1 MRKHLSLF
9 ASCLGLLVMVL
20 PLGGCNLFGD
30 LMGSSSAAE
39 PPLPPVI
46 YTVTQHSDDGQTLMV
61 SDPATYAQYTEGGC
75 IRYGHPD
82 DAKNAGSRILCGG
95 LLRVRPA
102 GR

>member
-1 MRKHLSLF
+1 MTKISRLAACAALV
-9 ASCLGLLVMVL
+9 LLAV
-20 PLGGCNLFGD
+20 PLGGCDLF
-30 LMGSSSAAE
+30 SSSAATE

-46 YTVTQHSDDGQTLMV
+46 YTVTQHSEDGQTLMV
-61 SDPATYAQYTEGGC
+61 SDPATYAQYTDGGC

-82 DAKNAGSRILCGG
+82 DAKNAGNRILCGG